1 MLTFLSLNVHD
12 GRIFLLTH
20 RLLSENIQS
29 VNNLVKI
36 NQSVL
41 VGKY

>member
-12 GRIFLLTH
+12 GRILTH

-29 VNNLVKI
+29 VNNLVKM
-36 NQSVL
+36 NHSVL

>member
-1 MLTFLSLNVHD
+1 MLTYLSLNVQD

-20 RLLSENIQS
+20 WLLSENIQS
-29 VNNLVKI
+29 VKNLVKI
-36 NQSVL
+36 NHSVL

>member
-1 MLTFLSLNVHD
+1 MLTFLSLNIHD
-12 GRIFLLTH
+12 GRIFLLTYC
-20 RLLSENIQS
+20 LLSENIQS
-29 VNNLVKI
+29 VNHLVKI